1 MSIKILVTGGCGYIG
16 GHTIVALLNKGF
28 DVVSIDNMRRGR
40 SYVPDRVRQ
49 ITGKTFRN
57 YEVDL
62 CDQQVTTN
70 VFSQEK
76 DIAGI
81 IHFAAY
87 KMVGESVADPLM
99 YYHNNLFSQVH
110 IMECMRQFQIPH
122 LIFSS
127 SSSVYGNIARLPVTE
142 DTSVV
147 KQESPYG
154 RTKFWGEMMIE
165 DFVKAFPCYA
175 LALRY
180 FNPVG
185 SHASALLGEPM
196 EEKPQNIVPAITKT
210 AIGKQPEFVVF
221 GSDLPTRD
229 GSCIRDYPHVMD
241 VADAHVLALE
251 FLVRK
256 KQESPSFFDIINLGT
271 SNGVSVLEMV
281 HAFEKATGIALKYR
295 LGPRR
300 EGDAIAVYSDITK
313 AEKMLGWKPSR
324 SLEEV
329 MRSAWQWELRCSDEV
344 S

>member
-1 MSIKILVTGGCGYIG
+1 MGNKILVTGGCGYIG

-28 DVVSIDNMRRGR
+28 EVVSIDDLRRGR

-49 ITGKTFRN
+49 ITGKSFVN
-57 YEVDL
+57 YAVDL
-62 CDQQVTTN
+62 CDLQATQK
-70 VFSQEK
+70 VFEQEGE
-76 DIAGI
+76 IMGI

-87 KMVGESVADPLM
+87 KMVGESVADPVM
-99 YYHNNLFSQVH
+99 YYRNNLFSQVH
-110 IMECMRQFQIPH
+110 IMDCMRQFNIPN

-127 SSSVYGNIARLPVTE
+127 SSSVYGNIAQLPVTE
-142 DTSVV
+142 STSVV

-154 RTKFWGEMMIE
+154 RTKFWGEMML
-165 DFVKAFPCYA
+165 DDLVKAFPCYA

-185 SHASALLGEPM
+185 SHESALLGEPM
-196 EEKPQNIVPAITKT
+196 EERPQNIVPAITKT
-210 AIGKQPEFVVF
+210 AIGKQAEFIVF

-241 VADAHVLALE
+241 VADAHVMALE

-256 KQESPSFFDIINLGT
+256 KQESTAYFDIINLGT
-271 SNGVSVLEMV
+271 SNGVSVLEMI
-281 HAFEKATGIALKYR
+281 HAFEKATGITLPYK

-329 MRSAWQWELRCSDEV
+329 MRSAWQWELRCSENA
-344 S
+344 